1 MVFQWKVLVA
11 MSSVSGQW
19 CGKLSSVGDLHLL
32 VSVWLVV
39 VHFDWRGCDWPR
51 MPVAGSLPLRQPADG
66 GSLKTVVRTGMLV
79 ASLEA

>member
-11 MSSVSGQW
+11 ASSASGQW

-32 VSVWLVV
+32 VSIWLAT
-39 VHFDWRGCDWPR
+39 VHFDRCGCDRPH
-51 MPVAGSLPLRQPADG
+51 MPVASSLPLRQLADG
-66 GSLKTVVRTGMLV
+66 GLLKTVVCAGMLV